1 MSNNYI
7 DDVKEELLN
16 HVKIGK
22 GLQDVYALLV
32 LVKGEDVT
40 LKDVH
45 DAWAVNINKT
55 WDFATYGNH
64 RSLIAFDELSEEI
77 QNKDQ
82 KFVDAI
88 KATARALNSVM
99 CTVCS
104 GSGIGSSGDTNSTC
118 FACEGTGEATK

>member
-1 MSNNYI
+1 MNYI
-7 DDVKEELLN
+7 DEAKEELLK

-32 LVKGEDVT
+32 LVKGQDVT

-55 WDFATYGNH
+55 WDHGTYGNH
-64 RSLIAFDELSEEI
+64 FSLIPFDELSEEV

-88 KATARALNSVM
+88 KETAKAL
-99 CTVCS
+99 
-104 GSGIGSSGDTNSTC
+104 GL
-118 FACEGTGEATK
+118 